1 MLDVV
6 LHGGW
11 VVDGTGGPPWRTD
24 LGIQGERIAAV
35 GRLGD
40 TAALTRVDVRGR
52 YLMPGFVDTH
62 VHADGVAA
70 TDQVQLAALRQ
81 GVTTL
86 LIGQDGLSFAPASA
100 ATIAEVNRY
109 FGPVNGA
116 CPPELADGCSVAD
129 LLRFYD
135 RAGALNV
142 GYLAPAGTIRAEVMG
157 YRPGRADAD
166 ELRAMRVLVEQAL
179 ADGALG
185 LSTGLEYVPGR
196 FADAAE
202 LVEVCAPVAAAGAVY
217 VTHMRG
223 YEADAWRGLA
233 EACEISRR
241 ARVAVHVSHLHGPA
255 NMITQLVGQARA
267 DGRDLTFDSYPY
279 LRGSSILAMVA
290 LPPGVQTAGPDDTA
304 ARLTDP
310 TERQRLLREWF
321 PRIED
326 VLDRI
331 TLSYVGA
338 TRYGWAEGLSL
349 RDAAERAG
357 TSAGELVC
365 DLVTAS
371 DTGAG
376 CVFAQPPTNTDSDV
390 RSLLRHEAQMVGSDA
405 ILLGSR
411 PHPRGWGTF
420 ARMLGRHTREL
431 GDLSWGQAA
440 LHLAGHP
447 ARRFGLTGRGLL
459 RPGGFADVCVVD
471 PALVTDLADYPDP
484 RVPATGISDVL
495 VNGQFALRDAQLT
508 GARPGRGLRYREE
521 GRSAA

>member
-1 MLDVV
+1 MLDAV

-11 VVDGTGGPPWRTD
+11 VVDGTGGPPWRSD
-24 LGIQGERIAAV
+24 LGIKGERIAVIGPLA
-35 GRLGD
+35 D
-40 TAALTRVDVRGR
+40 TAALTRVDVGGR
-52 YLMPGFVDTH
+52 YLMPGFIDSH
-62 VHADGVAA
+62 VHADASAA

-100 ATIAEVNRY
+100 DTISQLNRY

-116 CPPELADGCSVAD
+116 CPAELADGCSVAD

-157 YRPGRADAD
+157 YRPGRAQAD
-166 ELRAMRVLVEQAL
+166 EVRAMRVLVEQAL

-202 LVEVCAPVAAAGAVY
+202 LSELCAPVAAAGAVY

-233 EACEISRR
+233 EVGAIGRLSG
-241 ARVAVHVSHLHGPA
+241 VAVHVSHLHGPA
-255 NMITQLVGQARA
+255 NMITRLVARA
-267 DGRDLTFDSYPY
+267 RTEGLDLTFDSYPY

-290 LPPGVQTAGPDDTA
+290 LPPEVQSAGPDDTA

-310 TERQRLLREWF
+310 TVRRRLLRDWF
-321 PRIED
+321 PQVED

-338 TRYGWAEGLSL
+338 DRYDWAEGLSL
-349 RDAAERAG
+349 RAAAERAD

-365 DLVTAS
+365 ELVTAS

-376 CVFAQPPTNTDSDV
+376 CVFAQPPTNTEIDV
-390 RSLLRHEAQMVGSDA
+390 RTLLRHEAQMVGSDA
-405 ILLGSR
+405 ILLGRR

-420 ARMLGRHTREL
+420 ARVLGRHTREL
-431 GDLSWGQAA
+431 GDLTWGQAA

-471 PALVTDLADYPDP
+471 PASVTDLADYTHP

-495 VNGQFALRDAQLT
+495 VNGQFVLRDAHLT
-508 GARPGRGLRYREE
+508 GAKPGRGLRYREE
-521 GRSAA
+521 STSAA

>member
-1 MLDVV
+1 MFDVV

-11 VVDGTGGPPWRTD
+11 IVDGTGAPPWRAD
-24 LGIQGERIAAV
+24 LGVKGDRIAAV
-35 GRLGD
+35 DPPGD
-40 TAALTRVDVRGR
+40 IPALSRVDVSGR
-52 YLMPGFVDTH
+52 YVMPGFVDTH
-62 VHADGVAA
+62 VHADALAA
-70 TDQVQLAALRQ
+70 TEEVQLAALRQ

-86 LIGQDGLSFAPASA
+86 LVGQDGLSFAPASA
-100 ATIAEVNRY
+100 GTISQVSRY
-109 FGPVNGA
+109 FGPVNGP

-129 LLRFYD
+129 LLSFYD

-157 YRPGRADAD
+157 YRSGRADDA
-166 ELRAMRVLVEQAL
+166 ELRAMRILVEQAL

-202 LVEVCAPVAAAGAVY
+202 LAALCGPLVAGGGVY

-233 EACEISRR
+233 EVSDIARR
-241 ARVAVHVSHLHGPA
+241 SRVAVHVSHLHGPA
-255 NMITQLVGQARA
+255 NMITELVSRAR
-267 DGRDLTFDSYPY
+267 DEGLDLTFDSYPY

-290 LPPGVQTAGPDDTA
+290 LPPDVQLSGPDDTA
-304 ARLTDP
+304 ARLTNP

-321 PRIED
+321 PQIED

-338 TRYGWAEGLSL
+338 DRYSWAEGLSL
-349 RDAAERAG
+349 RDAAERAD
-357 TSAGELVC
+357 TSPGELVC

-371 DTGAG
+371 DTSAG

-390 RSLLRHEAQMVGSDA
+390 RTLLRHEAQMVGSDA
-405 ILLGSR
+405 IMLGSR
-411 PHPRGWGTF
+411 PHPRGWGAF
-420 ARMLGRHTREL
+420 ARVLGRHTRQL
-431 GDLSWGQAA
+431 ADLTWGQAA
-440 LHLAGHP
+440 LHMAGHP
-447 ARRFGLTGRGLL
+447 ARRFGLTERGLL
-459 RPGGFADVCVVD
+459 RPGSFADVCVVD
-471 PALVTDLADYPDP
+471 PATVTDLADYSSS
-484 RVPATGISDVL
+484 RIPATGISDVL

-508 GARPGRGLRYREE
+508 GAKPGRGLRYREE
-521 GRSAA
+521 STPAA